1 MTIQVV
7 EAAADLLRRASV
19 CVDGQLRN
27 PSTFNPATLL
37 LRREADLSRVIG
49 WMLDPRGSHGEKE
62 AFLSLF
68 LEMVKLP
75 DIPNLRSA
83 RVRLEVPCFEGKT
96 LLGRIDIEILHP
108 SFLILIENKPTAGL
122 GPDQLERYHRCL
134 PTDGSRKAK
143 VVFLPGAEQ
152 STTSAASVLHLGKQ
166 IKNWVGQCRDLAQ
179 LSDVNFFLDNVQKEL
194 EDRYDG
200 RGSRVMPELL
210 QLMTE
215 TPDAVTAAVAISE
228 ARDSLTKKIANDFGA
243 AIDLRA
249 RKTGIGCS
257 RDDNPEVLFKKEN
270 GAISID
276 IGHRAFDFIIQA
288 DRPNFQSVA
297 IGVCLRAEDKNLG
310 HTYADEIVRLS
321 QSLGASAEPPDSW
334 WLWFERLSDLDVGGL
349 RTETNASIWGWVAD
363 TSDSGLAARF
373 VERAGQAKTSL
384 QGAPGM

>member
-1 MTIQVV
+1 MVAQVT
-7 EAAADLLRRASV
+7 EAAEDLLRRASI
-19 CVDGQLRN
+19 CVDEQLRK
-27 PSTFNPATLL
+27 PSAFNPATLL
-37 LRREADLSRVIG
+37 LRREVDLSRVIG
-49 WMLDPRGSHGEKE
+49 WMLDPRGSHGEDE

-83 RVRLEVPCFEGKT
+83 RVRLEVPCFEGKI

-108 SFLILIENKPTAGL
+108 NFLILIENKPTAGL
-122 GPDQLERYHRCL
+122 GSNQLERYHRCL

-152 STTSAASVLHLGKQ
+152 STTTAATVLHLGKQ
-166 IKNWVGQCRDLAQ
+166 IRNWVEQCRDLAQ
-179 LSDVNFFLDNVQKEL
+179 LSEVRFFLDSLQKEL

-200 RGSRVMPELL
+200 RGSNVIPGLL

-215 TPDAVTAAVAISE
+215 TPDAVMAAVAISDE
-228 ARDSLTKKIANDFGA
+228 RDNLTEKIANDFSA
-243 AIDLRA
+243 AIDSRA
-249 RKTGIGCS
+249 RRTGIGYR
-257 RDDNPEVLFKKEN
+257 RDGNSKALFKKEN

-276 IGHRAFDFIIQA
+276 IGHQAFDFIIQA
-288 DRPNFQSVA
+288 DQPNFQSIA
-297 IGVCLRAEDKNLG
+297 IGICLRAEDKDLG

-334 WLWFERLSDLDVGGL
+334 WLWFERFSDLDVGGL
-349 RTETNASIWGWVAD
+349 RTKTNAAIWGWVAD

-373 VERAGQAKTSL
+373 VERAGQAKTAL
-384 QGAPGM
+384 QGVLGT